1 MTFSAA
7 AITQLT
13 SLTPLEE
20 GEGFRML
27 SPEGEGFRK
36 TLEKQYMKEMAAYLK
51 DNPLDRSRRIL
62 FVTNQDSVARQAA
75 MTYYNACSQEEQRQP
90 VNDGYDYSLYSF
102 SGNEAR
108 ELLIYR
114 EKARQQD
121 AAIMSM
127 ELPMGFVRKEACR
140 NENEF
145 QRAKAL
151 LYESPQIEDEN
162 AFVEKVLGFQ
172 NAFVFASIP
181 PGNSCDYLV
190 KRLVFEGDFRIIS
203 LEKPS
208 FRDMCSYA
216 MEYLQ
221 LHHFEAGL
229 EEVEQ
234 MVRELSVYRGKLFE
248 EKDIYRH
255 LERCMGLAF
264 SKQKVLLE
272 AADLSV
278 SYGQPS
284 SPTAKAL
291 EQTIGL
297 DKVKEVIERK
307 AKTRCFLQDNP
318 HFTHNHMIFEGAPG
332 TGKSRMARLFARRLG
347 ELGVSNGIFVD
358 CARSDLVGKYVG
370 HTSANIRKLFERAD
384 GGVLFIDEA
393 SFLTENDHFVRE
405 AVVELVRYMELYP
418 QTCVIFATY
427 PKEAQALL
435 QIDPGFSSR
444 ISQVLSFPE
453 YSMEELCRI
462 AQVMIS
468 EFGFQVETEGMEIVN
483 CYLNQIKDGKNFGNA
498 REVRKLVET
507 AVEEW
512 ALRQQSSP
520 ERCLI
525 ESDFRH
531 AMTYLLGQRENKR
544 FGFAVGE

>member
-7 AITQLT
+7 AITQLI

-36 TLEKQYMKEMAAYLK
+36 TLEKQYMKEMAGYLK

-62 FVTNQDSVARQAA
+62 FVSNQDSVARQAA
-75 MTYYNACSQEEQRQP
+75 MTYYNACSQEEQKQP

-108 ELLIYR
+108 ELLVYR
-114 EKARQQD
+114 EKAGQKD
-121 AAIMSM
+121 AAVMSM
-127 ELPMGFVRKEACR
+127 ELPIGFVRKEACR
-140 NENEF
+140 NEHVF
-145 QRAKAL
+145 QKAKAL
-151 LYESPQIEDEN
+151 LYESPQIQDEN

-172 NAFVFASIP
+172 NAFVFVSIP
-181 PGNSCDYLV
+181 PGNSYEYLV
-190 KRLVFEGDFRIIS
+190 KRLVFEGDFQVIA

-208 FRDMCSYA
+208 FRDLCSYG

-234 MVRELSVYRGKLFE
+234 MVRELSVYRGQLFE
-248 EKDIYRH
+248 ERDIYRH
-255 LERCMGLAF
+255 LERCMSLAF

-272 AADLSV
+272 ATDLSV

-284 SPTAKAL
+284 SPAAKAMD
-291 EQTIGL
+291 QSIGL
-297 DKVKEVIERK
+297 DLVKDVIERK

-318 HFTHNHMIFEGAPG
+318 YFMHNHMIFEGAPG
-332 TGKSRMARLFARRLG
+332 TGKSRMARLFAKRLG

-358 CARSDLVGKYVG
+358 CARSDLIGKYVG
-370 HTSANIRKLFERAD
+370 HTSANIRKLFERAE

-393 SFLTENDHFVRE
+393 SFLTENDPFVKE

-444 ISQVLSFPE
+444 ISQVLLFPE
-453 YSMEELCRI
+453 YSREELCRI

-468 EFGFQVETEGMEIVN
+468 EFGFQVETEGMEIVAR
-483 CYLNQIKDGKNFGNA
+483 YLNQIKDSKNFGNA
-498 REVRKLVET
+498 REVRKLVEA

-512 ALRQQSSP
+512 ALRQQGSP
-520 ERCLI
+520 DRCLC
-525 ESDFRH
+525 EADFDN
-531 AMTYLLGQRENKR
+531 AMTYLLRQREEKR
-544 FGFAVGE
+544 FGFAVG